1 MADTEGGQG
10 SAPKGL
16 WMPGRG
22 QWGGMEGLRAG
33 KRQTFRKV
41 TVVGGLGAGL
51 QPGCPGI
58 RGDPCVPLLA
68 ECIDS
73 PPKSLGCDKIG
84 TSPPPPR

>member
-22 QWGGMEGLRAG
+22 QWGAMEGLRAE

-41 TVVGGLGAGL
+41 TVVGGWEPDCSQGAQGF
-51 QPGCPGI
+51 QVTHVS
-58 RGDPCVPLLA
+58 PCWLNVF
-68 ECIDS
+68 
-73 PPKSLGCDKIG
+73 
-84 TSPPPPR
+84 TSPSRVLGVTR